1 MWIAIPIVVVLLVLG
16 LLAILSGMPFG
27 KKERPVTKQKIAQVK
42 EGQSPPL
49 TGTLGEIGGATS
61 SEEEEGEAQFTILEP
76 NVEGG
81 VTSEDPSP
89 EPAPSRSAP
98 SRSAQT
104 QPAPR
109 QPPPQP
115 PPQQQPVSRPPQ
127 PSIRPSRPPAPAP
140 VIREERSVS
149 FPVPAPSRAESPREG
164 EVSEEE
170 AVATLQGFLDAR
182 NYYKIDASCVSV
194 SSAGYKNEG
203 YTLDVRDRCD
213 SRPLGRWRVDSKTRE
228 LFRQRENGK
237 YGRP

>member
-1 MWIAIPIVVVLLVLG
+1 MWIAIPIVVILLILG

-27 KKERPVTKQKIAQVK
+27 KKERPVTKQKVAQVK
-42 EGQSPPL
+42 EGQPPPL
-49 TGTLGEIGGATS
+49 TGTLGEIGGETS
-61 SEEEEGEAQFTILEP
+61 SEEGEAQFTILEP

-89 EPAPSRSAP
+89 EPAPARPAP
-98 SRSAQT
+98 S
-104 QPAPR
+104 QPTPR

-115 PPQQQPVSRPPQ
+115 QPPPQQQPQPVSRPPQ

-149 FPVPAPSRAESPREG
+149 FPVPVPSRAESPREG

-203 YTLDVRDRCD
+203 YTLDVRDRCE

-228 LFRQRENGK
+228 LFRQRGDGK
-237 YGRP
+237 YSRP